1 MATLRVDIASE
12 FTGAKAFKQAG
23 KSTSTLEKGIK
34 SLGKTMGLA
43 LSAQAVVAFGKASVK
58 AFMDDQKSAV
68 LLANAVKNLGIEMEA
83 PAIEGFIQNLSK
95 QAAIADDELRP
106 AMQKLLTQTGS
117 VTKSQELLANAIEI
131 SRGSGVALETVTSD
145 LAAAYVGN
153 TKGLRKYNLG
163 LTQAELKTASFADI
177 QEKLNNQFKGSNAA
191 YLDTYAGKMEALTVA
206 SGEAQ
211 ETIGKGLVDALVILV
226 GQDQGISGLTG
237 KFSQL
242 ATDIAQVTTGIAAF
256 YKSVEDGGSALSPL
270 LEFMQ
275 WYNKTAPNIYKILGW
290 FKKFAPENS
299 TDATGVSTIGEYNE
313 SQDQMKRGKARA
325 KLEADAEKRAKIL
338 AAAAAKTAAAAK
350 KAAAEA
356 KKEAALKKAASIF
369 DMEQIQLVAALKGNV
384 SAEDRKR
391 LELQLALATG
401 NVEEAKRLTYQLAIS
416 QGLTAELAKNLASL
430 PAANNPFA
438 AWKGYLDDVE
448 LQAKR
453 IAAFKPPAP
462 QAPAT
467 PNPPVIT
474 PPKLPNT
481 EYNAGT
487 YVPSSGYVPPT
498 NVSPIPGVTGG
509 GGQGMNTYASSS
521 AFAANNPIVIQIDG
535 KTVAEAL
542 QTQSMSGT
550 NTRVDRT
557 NGSFNW

>member
-23 KSTSTLEKGIK
+23 KSTSALEKGVK

-95 QAAIADDELRP
+95 QAAIADDQLRP

-117 VTKSQELLANAIEI
+117 VTKSQELLASAIEI
-131 SRGSGVALETVTSD
+131 SRGSGVALETVTQD
-145 LAAAYVGN
+145 LANAYVGN
-153 TKGLRKYNLG
+153 LKGLKKYNLG

-177 QEKLNNQFKGSNAA
+177 QDKLNKQFKGSNAA
-191 YLDTYAGKMEALTVA
+191 YLETYAGKMEALTVA

-226 GQDQGISGLTG
+226 GQDGGVTGLTNQ
-237 KFSQL
+237 FSVL
-242 ATDIAQVTTGIAAF
+242 ATNISEVVTGMAAF
-256 YKSVEDGGSALSPL
+256 YKSVEDGGSVLTPIINYMKWFTKHMPS
-270 LEFMQ
+270 
-275 WYNKTAPNIYKILGW
+275 IYKVLGW
-290 FKKFAPENS
+290 FKKFSPANS
-299 TDATGVSTIGEYNE
+299 TDATGTSTIGDYNE
-313 SQDQMKRGKARA
+313 SQDQIKRGKARA

-338 AAAAAKTAAAAK
+338 AAAAARTAAAAK

-369 DMEQIQLVAALKGNV
+369 DMTQIQLIAALKGNV
-384 SAEDRKR
+384 SAEDRRR
-391 LELQLALATG
+391 LELQLALATD

-416 QGLTAELAKNLASL
+416 QGLTADLAKNLASL

-462 QAPAT
+462 EAPAT

>member
-23 KSTSTLEKGIK
+23 KSTSALEKGVK
-34 SLGKTMGLA
+34 SLGKTMGIA

-145 LAAAYVGN
+145 LSAAYVGN

-242 ATDIAQVTTGIAAF
+242 ATDIAEVTTGMAAF

-270 LEFMQ
+270 LDFMQ
-275 WYNKTAPNIYKILGW
+275 MANDKLPNIYKVLGW
-290 FKKFAPENS
+290 FKKFAPANS

-338 AAAAAKTAAAAK
+338 AAAAAKRTPPPYVMPKVLTVALLVTVNRASISMPPPTPIDQPGTVTDASVISVLATATTATPYQTRAVCVPDCVPLVVTAA
-350 KAAAEA
+350 
-356 KKEAALKKAASIF
+356 
-369 DMEQIQLVAALKGNV
+369 
-384 SAEDRKR
+384 
-391 LELQLALATG
+391 
-401 NVEEAKRLTYQLAIS
+401 
-416 QGLTAELAKNLASL
+416 
-430 PAANNPFA
+430 
-438 AWKGYLDDVE
+438 
-448 LQAKR
+448 
-453 IAAFKPPAP
+453 PPAD
-462 QAPAT
+462 
-467 PNPPVIT
+467 V
-474 PPKLPNT
+474 
-481 EYNAGT
+481 
-487 YVPSSGYVPPT
+487 
-498 NVSPIPGVTGG
+498 
-509 GGQGMNTYASSS
+509 
-521 AFAANNPIVIQIDG
+521 D
-535 KTVAEAL
+535 TVKVLADS
-542 QTQSMSGT
+542 TCFT
-550 NTRVDRT
+550 
-557 NGSFNW
+557 

>member
-1 MATLRVDIASE
+1 MSNILINLAAE
-12 FTGAKAFKQAG
+12 FTGKKAFKQAA
-23 KSTSTLEKGIK
+23 KSTSALEKGVK
-34 SLGKTMGLA
+34 SLGKTFGIA

-58 AFMDDQKSAV
+58 AFIDDQKAAV

-83 PAIEGFIQNLSK
+83 PAIENFVKTLSA
-95 QAAIADDELRP
+95 QTAMAANELRP
-106 AMQKLLTQTGS
+106 AMQELLTTTGS
-117 VTKSQELLANAIEI
+117 ITKSQKMLTDAIEI
-131 SRGSGVALETVTSD
+131 SRGSGVDLATVTKD
-145 LAAAYVGN
+145 LSNAYLGN
-153 TKGLRKYNLG
+153 TKGLKKYNLG
-163 LTQAELKTASFADI
+163 LTSAELQATSFSDI

-191 YLDTYAGKMEALTVA
+191 YLDTYAGKIQALSAA

-242 ATDIAQVTTGIAAF
+242 ATDIAEVTTGMAAF

-270 LEFMQ
+270 LDFMQ
-275 WYNKTAPNIYKILGW
+275 MANDKLPNIYKVLGW
-290 FKKFAPENS
+290 FKKFAPANS

-356 KKEAALKKAASIF
+356 KKEAALKKASSIF
-369 DMEQIQLVAALKGNV
+369 DMEQIQLIAALKGNV
-384 SAEDRKR
+384 SAEDRRR

-416 QGLTAELAKNLASL
+416 QGLTAALAKDLASL

>member
-23 KSTSTLEKGIK
+23 KSTSALEKGVK

-117 VTKSQELLANAIEI
+117 VTKSQELLASAIEI
-131 SRGSGVALETVTSD
+131 SRGSGVALETVTQD
-145 LAAAYVGN
+145 LANAYVGN
-153 TKGLRKYNLG
+153 TKGLKKYNIG

-177 QEKLNNQFKGSNAA
+177 QDKLNKQFKGSNAA

-242 ATDIAQVTTGIAAF
+242 ATDIAEVTTGMAAF
-256 YKSVEDGGSALSPL
+256 YKSVEDGGSALSPIL
-270 LEFMQ
+270 NFMKEA
-275 WYNKTAPNIYKILGW
+275 NEKLPNIYKVLGW
-290 FKKFAPENS
+290 FKKFAPANS

-338 AAAAAKTAAAAK
+338 AAAAAKQAAAAK

-369 DMEQIQLVAALKGNV
+369 DMEQIQLIAALKGNV
-384 SAEDRKR
+384 SAEDRRR

-416 QGLTAELAKNLASL
+416 QGLTAALAKDLASL

-462 QAPAT
+462 QAPST

-474 PPKLPNT
+474 PPKLPIT